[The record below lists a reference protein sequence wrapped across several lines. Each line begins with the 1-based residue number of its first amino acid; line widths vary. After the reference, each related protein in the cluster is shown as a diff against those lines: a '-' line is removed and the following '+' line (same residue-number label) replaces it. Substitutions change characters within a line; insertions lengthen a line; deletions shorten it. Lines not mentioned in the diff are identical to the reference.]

1 MKKRQIKKLYKKEI
15 NSLNSNEL
23 MRILKDCG
31 IKYIRKVGKNKGGIK
46 FN

>member
-23 MRILKDCG
+23 MTILKDCG
-31 IKYIRKVGKNKGGIK
+31 IKIVKKVSKNKGGVIFK
-46 FN
+46 